1 MLPQK
6 IKSFLRNKILKIF
19 QRNFDELKLLSGQS
33 ILENKRRDYNH
44 YVNINQAELRIF
56 SQFGEDGIIDFLLEK
71 LNIKFTKFVEVGT
84 ADYSESNTRFLFETG
99 KAEGMIIDS
108 DINLK
113 SKIKQLFQ
121 LWRGNIKVIPLFVDR
136 QNLNDVLRVS
146 NFYKELDLFSID
158 VDGVDYWLIEKL
170 PEKISKIFIAEYN
183 ANFGDK
189 LEVTVPYIK
198 NFNRTR
204 YHFSNL
210 AWGMSIR
217 ALIKLMNKKGYDF
230 VGTNNAK
237 CNAFFVRSD
246 LFKFLKIDLPDI
258 EDLSKYTNIKINEGL
273 NQNGNLAFYDQEQK
287 KEIMKNIEIINL
299 KSNNVEKTVKLKDL
313 LQ

>member
-1 MLPQK
+1 MWSRYREEFT
-6 IKSFLRNKILKIF
+6 ITN
-19 QRNFDELKLLSGQS
+19 
-33 ILENKRRDYNH
+33 
-44 YVNINQAELRIF
+44 V
-56 SQFGEDGIIDFLLEK
+56 EDP
-71 LNIKFTKFVEVGT
+71 V
-84 ADYSESNTRFLFETG
+84 FLF
-99 KAEGMIIDS
+99 
-108 DINLK
+108 
-113 SKIKQLFQ
+113 
-121 LWRGNIKVIPLFVDR
+121 R
-136 QNLNDVLRVS
+136 
-146 NFYKELDLFSID
+146 
-158 VDGVDYWLIEKL
+158 LI
-170 PEKISKIFIAEYN
+170 FDIAEYN

-246 LFKFLKIDLPDI
+246 LFKSLKIDLPHI

-273 NQNGNLAFYDQEQK
+273 DQNGNLAFYDQEQK
-287 KEIMKNIEIINL
+287 KEIMKNNHRLTIER
-299 KSNNVEKTVKLKDL
+299 KAEA
-313 LQ
+313 